1 MDGHLSVGAALTPM
15 AERNR
20 SISEA
25 FAREGARLKAF
36 IRKRVREVADVD
48 DILQDVFS
56 EFVEAERATQPI
68 ERVAAWLYSVARNRI
83 TDRFRAARRTQ
94 PLESPSIEPALDI
107 DGELSVLDLL
117 PAGDTPEAAYARD
130 VLLDELDSA
139 LDELPEEQRDVFV
152 AHELEGASF
161 KELAEQ
167 TGVSVN
173 TLLSRKRY
181 AVLHLRRR
189 LQSIYEEFTE
199 P

>member
-1 MDGHLSVGAALTPM
+1 M

-94 PLESPSIEPALDI
+94 PLESSAEPVLDV
-107 DGELSVLDLL
+107 DGEPSVLDLL

-189 LQSIYEEFTE
+189 LQSIYQEFTE